1 MKTYPKWLSAAVL
14 SAMLASPAA
23 ALETKAKNV
32 ILMDYD
38 TGEYLFAENAFVP
51 VAPASMSKLMTVY
64 VLFSKLKDGT
74 LSLEDVFSVSENA
87 WRTGGAASGS
97 STMFLPIGSKVTV
110 ENLIKGI
117 IIQSGND
124 ACIVAAENI
133 AGSEEDFAELMNA
146 KAKEL

>member
-74 LSLEDVFSVSENA
+74 LSLEDVFPSA
-87 WRTGGAASGS
+87 KTRGGRAVRPAAARPCFCRS
-97 STMFLPIGSKVTV
+97 
-110 ENLIKGI
+110 
-117 IIQSGND
+117 
-124 ACIVAAENI
+124 AAR
-133 AGSEEDFAELMNA
+133 
-146 KAKEL
+146 

>member
-74 LSLEDVFSVSENA
+74 LSLEDVFFRQRKRVADGRCGQRQLDHVSA
-87 WRTGGAASGS
+87 DRQQGDG
-97 STMFLPIGSKVTV
+97 
-110 ENLIKGI
+110 
-117 IIQSGND
+117 
-124 ACIVAAENI
+124 
-133 AGSEEDFAELMNA
+133 
-146 KAKEL
+146 

>member
-74 LSLEDVFSVSENA
+74 LSLAGRRFFRQRKRVADGRCGQRQLDHVSA
-87 WRTGGAASGS
+87 DRQQGDG
-97 STMFLPIGSKVTV
+97 
-110 ENLIKGI
+110 
-117 IIQSGND
+117 
-124 ACIVAAENI
+124 
-133 AGSEEDFAELMNA
+133 
-146 KAKEL
+146 

>member
-51 VAPASMSKLMTVY
+51 VAPASMSGPT
-64 VLFSKLKDGT
+64 
-74 LSLEDVFSVSENA
+74 
-87 WRTGGAASGS
+87 AS
-97 STMFLPIGSKVTV
+97 T
-110 ENLIKGI
+110 
-117 IIQSGND
+117 
-124 ACIVAAENI
+124 
-133 AGSEEDFAELMNA
+133 
-146 KAKEL
+146 